1 MPGYM
6 NSLRA
11 QQDRHDI
18 EPGHYRVTFV
28 SAHCAGSGR
37 QQVSLGLSELQP
49 GIYPIDSMPILFLPH
64 DPLVDALWGLT
75 ESQPAEVQRGNLST
89 VPVWIVE
96 LGQNAKVLGFARA
109 TSVFGLGRFYSPYRY
124 EGQAPDNEVYT
135 VDELRRKGRR
145 H

>member
-1 MPGYM
+1 MTGYM

-49 GIYPIDSMPILFLPH
+49 GIHPVDGMPVLFLPH

-75 ESQPAEVQRGNLST
+75 ENQEDVQRGGLST
-89 VPVWIVE
+89 RPVWVVE

-109 TSVFGLGRFYSPYRY
+109 TSVSGLGKSSGPYHYSGEPQDY
-124 EGQAPDNEVYT
+124 EVYT
-135 VDELRRKGRR
+135 VEEMRRKGPRY
-145 H
+145 